1 MIKMEIHSH
10 IYHLL
15 SETPLRTKNIFNNLK
30 ETFAPIAFKKK
41 PLREFKQL
49 RKIKNLQANRRISLK
64 NN

>member
-15 SETPLRTKNIFNNLK
+15 SETPLQTKTAFNNFK
-30 ETFAPIAFKKK
+30 ETFVPIMFKKK
-41 PLREFKQL
+41 PLRTFKQL